1 MQESKERNDVSSSP
15 CYEQSKVAS
24 NVNRID
30 NRLNL
35 YIQFLTL
42 QEKKKVKINFRH
54 EVINNIYDNRE
65 IGCISFNKRLLWCGI
80 LSPVPPA
87 AAIAILAIGPPDQ

>member
-1 MQESKERNDVSSSP
+1 MFIPTGVVDNSGDIQMQDVIQKCPFPFNVKRNAKVWIQMQKSKERNDVSGSP

-42 QEKKKVKINFRH
+42 Q
-54 EVINNIYDNRE
+54 
-65 IGCISFNKRLLWCGI
+65 G
-80 LSPVPPA
+80 
-87 AAIAILAIGPPDQ
+87 

>member
-1 MQESKERNDVSSSP
+1 MQDVIQCPFPINAKRNKKVWIQMQESKERNDVSSSP

-30 NRLNL
+30 DQLNL

-42 QEKKKVKINFRH
+42 QEKKKVKINFRY
-54 EVINNIYDNRE
+54 EVIKS
-65 IGCISFNKRLLWCGI
+65 GK
-80 LSPVPPA
+80 
-87 AAIAILAIGPPDQ
+87 AAIAILAIGPPD